1 MEKTY
6 KTNSDALWARTQE
19 EFAKQ
24 EKSNRD
30 RNQQISALVTTGY
43 KELLAAWEKMLK
55 KETSAL
61 VSAVARAVSPVIEK
75 TISTAI
81 NEAFQ
86 RGVGDKTVNQLEKS
100 VNSKLEA
107 SVARQIQTQF
117 QTSGK
122 QALQNQQP
130 GGGPFDVQRFFNPSS
145 SPSPPPISISTNPNS
160 TTFQNPNLPYPPPSS
175 AASYPPPTVSGTTPY
190 SYPPQTN
197 PLYHHPQFH
206 IPPPPY
212 HQQPQPDNNNNNT
225 VSMPNSN
232 LQHQRSVPYPTPPLQ
247 PPSPNSNPNPNP
259 NHGARLMALL
269 SSPPDN
275 TSPLPQQPS
284 NPMLPSSLVP
294 ALHSGT
300 SGPLRMPSSKLPK
313 GRHLSGDRVVY
324 DIDVRMPGEVQP
336 QLEVTPITKY
346 GSDPGLV
353 VGRQIA
359 VNKTYICYGLKLGA
373 IRVLNI
379 NTALRSLLKGL
390 AQRVTD
396 MVFFAED
403 VHLLAGASIDGRVYV
418 WKITEGTDEDD
429 KPQITGKI
437 VIAMQ
442 IVGEGESVHP
452 RVCWHCHKQEV
463 LVVGIGKR
471 VLRIDTTKVG
481 RGEVYSAEEPLKC
494 PVDKLINGVQFVGSH
509 DGEVTDLSMCQ
520 WMTTRLVSASVDGTV
535 SELLNIH
542 EMLSSQNTTSPLP
555 KLVIVIDPAL
565 HIPPSPPKERVIFGH
580 WKSNEILNFNNQY
593 DLLNIKEFIKIW
605 EDRKSSPIAVLRPHD
620 GLPVNSVTF
629 LTAPHRP
636 DHIILITGG
645 PLNREVKI
653 WASDS
658 EEGWL
663 LPSDA
668 DSWHCLQTLELKS
681 SSEARVEDAFFNQVV
696 ALSQAG
702 LLLLANAKKN
712 AIYVVHLEY
721 GPNPEATHMDYI
733 AEFTVT
739 MPILSFTGTSDL
751 LPHGEQLVQVYCV
764 QTQAIQQYAL
774 DLSQCLPPPID
785 SIAYEK
791 FDTTVLRDAPSTEG
805 FEPSGSKTEM
815 PSVVSVPSSDG
826 VILRQLSNSPMVEA
840 SMSKE
845 FSAPI
850 IESKSNVTT
859 ITVDTGI
866 SGVASSS
873 VASSPTLSRKL
884 SDLKSPA
891 SGIESS
897 AQLSNHAEQKVIDYS
912 VDSDSIADENKA
924 SKEDVLSVTGQSTK
938 FKHPTHL
945 VTPAELMATSSA
957 EISHVSEQ
965 KNDVEPVVQD
975 VIANSDVQ
983 NAEVEV
989 KVVGETGK
997 SQIVEAVS
1005 QGEVHGFSSQASDF
1019 GLEMGRDRRVLPGET
1034 FIISE
1039 SKHLDES
1046 KTVGQISGGQDEV
1059 QDAKIDLS
1067 GQVETVVPVTGQSP
1081 VSATSAKG
1089 KKHKGKNA
1097 QGSNPSSPSPSVFN
1111 STDSSNEAGVSSS
1124 LPSAEAILAQI
1135 QSMQETVTQVLINQ
1149 KEIQKQIPAL
1159 VAVPVTKEGRRIEAA
1174 IGKSME
1180 KTYKN
1185 NSDALWARTQEE
1197 FAKQEKLN
1205 RDRNQQISALVTTG
1219 YKELLAAWEKMLKKE
1234 TSALVSAVARAV
1246 SPVIEKTVSTAITEA
1261 FQRGVGDKTVNQL
1274 EKSVNSKLEA
1284 SVARQIQTQF
1294 QTSGK
1299 QALQEALKSSM
1310 EASVVPAFEM
1320 SCKAMFDQ
1328 VDATFQ
1334 KGMVEHTSA
1343 AQQQIESA
1351 HSPLAIALR
1360 DAINSASSVTQTL
1373 SGELADGQRKLVAL
1387 ALAGANSEAGNPLMT
1402 QISNGPI
1409 GSFHRKIE
1417 APLDPTKEL
1426 SRLVYEHKYEEAF
1439 TSALQRSDVWIVSW
1453 LCSQVDLQGLLT
1465 SNPLPLSQ
1473 GVLLSLL
1480 QQLACDIGNETP
1492 KKLGWMMDVVVA
1504 IKPSD
1509 GMIAMHVR
1517 PIFEQVQSILNHH
1530 LSIPTTKVSEL
1541 SIIRVIMK
1549 LINSTLRSQ

>member
-1 MEKTY
+1 M
-6 KTNSDALWARTQE
+6 A
-19 EFAKQ
+19 
-24 EKSNRD
+24 
-30 RNQQISALVTTGY
+30 
-43 KELLAAWEKMLK
+43 
-55 KETSAL
+55 
-61 VSAVARAVSPVIEK
+61 SPG
-75 TISTAI
+75 
-81 NEAFQ
+81 N
-86 RGVGDKTVNQLEKS
+86 
-100 VNSKLEA
+100 
-107 SVARQIQTQF
+107 
-117 QTSGK
+117 
-122 QALQNQQP
+122 QNQQP

-145 SPSPPPISISTNPNS
+145 SPPPISSNPN

-175 AASYPPPTVSGTTPY
+175 AASYPPPTVSGAPY

-197 PLYHHPQFH
+197 PLYHPQFH
-206 IPPPPY
+206 IPPPPF
-212 HQQPQPDNNNNNT
+212 HPQQQPDNP
-225 VSMPNSN
+225 MPSSN

-247 PPSPNSNPNPNP
+247 PPSPNSNPNPN
-259 NHGARLMALL
+259 HGARLMALL
-269 SSPPDN
+269 SSPPPTTLDN
-275 TSPLPQQPS
+275 SSQSSMPLAPPT

-294 ALHSGT
+294 ALHSG

-313 GRHLSGDRVVY
+313 GRHLTGDRVVY
-324 DIDVRMPGEVQP
+324 DIDVRFPGEVQP

-403 VHLLAGASIDGRVYV
+403 VHLLASASIDGRVYV

-437 VIAMQ
+437 VIAIQ
-442 IVGEGESVHP
+442 IVGEGEPVHP

-494 PVDKLINGVQFVGSH
+494 PVDKLINGVQFVGNH

-520 WMTTRLVSASVDGTV
+520 WMTTRLVSASVDGT
-535 SELLNIH
+535 
-542 EMLSSQNTTSPLP
+542 
-555 KLVIVIDPAL
+555 
-565 HIPPSPPKERVIFGH
+565 
-580 WKSNEILNFNNQY
+580 
-593 DLLNIKEFIKIW
+593 IKIW

-751 LPHGEQLVQVYCV
+751 LPHGEQIVQVYCV

-785 SIAYEK
+785 SVTYEK

-815 PSVVSVPSSDG
+815 PLVVSVPSSDG
-826 VILRQLSNSPMVEA
+826 AILRQLSNSPLVET
-840 SMSKE
+840 SMPKE
-845 FSAPI
+845 FSAPS
-850 IESKSNVTT
+850 IESKSNPSPIT
-859 ITVDTGI
+859 IDTGI

-891 SGIESS
+891 GGLESS
-897 AQLSNHAEQKVIDYS
+897 AQLSNHGEQKIIEYS
-912 VDSDSIADENKA
+912 VDTAHSNTSTMPSLANDSITDENKPL
-924 SKEDVLSVTGQSTK
+924 KEDVSPVTGHGTK

-945 VTPAELMATSSA
+945 VTPAELMATSSS
-957 EISHVSEQ
+957 EMSHVSEQ
-965 KNDVEPVVQD
+965 KNDVDPVVQD
-975 VIANSDVQ
+975 VIVNSDAQ
-983 NAEVEV
+983 NVEVEV
-989 KVVGETGK
+989 K
-997 SQIVEAVS
+997 
-1005 QGEVHGFSSQASDF
+1005 ASDF

-1034 FIISE
+1034 YIVNE
-1039 SKHLDES
+1039 SKHIDGPGES
-1046 KTVGQISGGQDEV
+1046 KTVGQASGGQDEV
-1059 QDAKIDLS
+1059 QDVKIDLS
-1067 GQVETVVPVTGQSP
+1067 GQVETVIPATGHSP
-1081 VSATSAKG
+1081 ATATSAKG
-1089 KKHKGKNA
+1089 KKHKGKNT
-1097 QGSNPSSPSPSVFN
+1097 QGSSPSSPSPSVFN
-1111 STDSSNEAGVSSS
+1111 STDSSNEPGVSSS
-1124 LPSAEAILAQI
+1124 SPSAEAILSQI
-1135 QSMQETVTQVLINQ
+1135 QSMQEAISQVLINQ

-1180 KTYKN
+1180 KTYKT

-1197 FAKQEKLN
+1197 FAKQEKSN
-1205 RDRNQQISALVTTG
+1205 RDRNQQISVLVTNG
-1219 YKELLAAWEKMLKKE
+1219 YKDLLAAWEKMLKKE

-1246 SPVIEKTVSTAITEA
+1246 SPVIEKTVSTAISEA
-1261 FQRGVGDKTVNQL
+1261 FQRGVADKSVNQL
-1274 EKSVNSKLEA
+1274 EKSINSKLEA

-1299 QALQEALKSSM
+1299 QALQEALKLSM

-1409 GSFHRKIE
+1409 GSFHEKIE

-1439 TSALQRSDVWIVSW
+1439 TAALQRSDVWIVSW

-1480 QQLACDIGNETP
+1480 QQLACDIGNEP
-1492 KKLGWMMDVVVA
+1492 SKKLGWMMDVVVA
-1504 IKPSD
+1504 IKPTD

-1517 PIFEQVQSILNHH
+1517 PIFEQVQSILNHQV
-1530 LSIPTTKVSEL
+1530 SIPTTKVSEL

-1549 LINSTLRSQ
+1549 LINSTLRTL